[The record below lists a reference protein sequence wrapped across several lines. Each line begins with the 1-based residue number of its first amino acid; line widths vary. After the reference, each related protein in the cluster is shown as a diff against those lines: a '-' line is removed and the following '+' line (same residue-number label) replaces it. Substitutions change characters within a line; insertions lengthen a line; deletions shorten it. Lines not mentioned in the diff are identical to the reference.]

1 MITKINADRSL
12 IKDNNFVAPEHILI
26 KDFDAD
32 CCSAFSAGFNRLHG
46 LPQSII
52 PVEIDSYG
60 GDVYSLLGILDI
72 IDASKKQVATFVRS
86 KAMSCGAVLLSAGDK
101 GLRYASSNST
111 ILIHEVSSFSLGKNT
126 DVQSDAQESNR
137 LNDTLLYILAKNS
150 NKPKSFYSD
159 LVAQKNNADLYITPK
174 EALKYGIID
183 KIGVPTIEMDVVVSY
198 RVS

>member
-12 IKDNNFVAPEHILI
+12 IKDNNFVAPEQLLLR
-26 KDFDAD
+26 DFEAD
-32 CCSAFSAGFNRLHG
+32 SCSAFAAGFNRLHN
-46 LPQSII
+46 LPQAII

-72 IDASKKQVATFVRS
+72 LDASKKPVATFVRS

-101 GLRYASSNST
+101 GLRFASANST

-137 LNDTLLYILAKNS
+137 LNDMLLYILAKNS
-150 NKPKSFYSD
+150 NKPKNFYAD
-159 LVAQKNNADLYITPK
+159 LVTQKNNADLYITPK
-174 EALKYGIID
+174 DALKYGIID
-183 KIGVPTIEMDVVVSY
+183 KIGVPTIRMDVSVSY
-198 RVS
+198 IIE